1 MSARRKGRDV
11 HGVFLLDKPAGI
23 SSNQA
28 LQKVRRILNARK
40 AGHTGTLDPFA
51 TGMLPIC
58 LGDASKTAGLI
69 MAGQKKYLAKLKLGV
84 ATATGDTEGE
94 VVDTCPV
101 PELNLANLESALAHF
116 RGKFEQV
123 PPMYSAIKQDGK
135 PLYELARQGIVV
147 ERKARPVEIHS
158 LELDSWEPPLLEFEV
173 TCSKG
178 TYIRTLAED
187 IAEKLGTCGHLL
199 NLRRLEVEPFDGALM
214 HGLEDLE
221 HALDEGR
228 GAELLL
234 PADSGLPS
242 WPVVVLKQ
250 EQLIRF
256 MHGNM
261 VDFCAEPGKVR
272 VHGSAENS
280 PTKNKETILGL
291 GEIRADGKLY
301 PVRVFSPGV
310 LAEASLPE
318 EV

>member
-69 MAGQKKYLAKLKLGV
+69 MAGQKKYLAKLKLGI

-94 VVDTCPV
+94 VVDTQPV
-101 PELNLANLESALAHF
+101 PDLNLASIELAMTLF

-147 ERKARPVEIHS
+147 ERKPRPVEIYS
-158 LELDSWEPPLLEFEV
+158 LELLSWDAPLLEFEV

-187 IAEKLGTCGHLL
+187 IARKLGTCGHLVS
-199 NLRRLEVEPFDGALM
+199 LRRLEVEPFYDAPM
-214 HGLEDLE
+214 HELEDLE
-221 HALDEGR
+221 RAMQESR
-228 GAELLL
+228 GTELLL
-234 PADSGLPS
+234 AADAGLPS
-242 WPVVVLKQ
+242 WPVVVLEEGQ
-250 EQLIRF
+250 INRF

-261 VDFCAEPGKVR
+261 VDFRAEPGKVR
-272 VHGSAENS
+272 VHGSTEDS
-280 PTKNKETILGL
+280 PTKNTNTILGL

-301 PVRVFSPGV
+301 PVRVFTPGV
-310 LAEASLPE
+310 LAVAFLPE

>member
-69 MAGQKKYLAKLKLGV
+69 MAGQKKYLAKLQLGI

-94 VVDTCPV
+94 VVDTQPL
-101 PELNLANLESALAHF
+101 PALSPASIESAMALF

-135 PLYELARQGIVV
+135 PLYELARQGIVI
-147 ERKARPVEIHS
+147 ERKPRPVEIYS
-158 LELDSWEPPLLEFEV
+158 LEQLAWKPPLLEFEV
-173 TCSKG
+173 RCSKG

-187 IAEKLGTCGHLL
+187 IALKLGTCGHLSS
-199 NLRRLEVEPFDGALM
+199 LRRLEVEPFYGVTM
-214 HGLEDLE
+214 HGLEELE
-221 HALDEGR
+221 HAMEEGR
-228 GAELLL
+228 GAELMLA
-234 PADSGLPS
+234 ADAGLPS
-242 WPVVVLKQ
+242 WPVVVLKE
-250 EQLIRF
+250 EQINRF

-261 VDFCAEPGKVR
+261 VEFNARPGRVR
-272 VHGSAENS
+272 VHGSGNYS
-280 PTKNKETILGL
+280 LTRNMNTILGL
-291 GEIRADGKLY
+291 GEIREDGKLY

-310 LAEASLPE
+310 LAEAFLPE
-318 EV
+318 